1 MYRSLNV
8 RETVLCTAVERECTV
23 HPPPAPFTYVLM
35 YLCVTALLCLCG
47 FLFIL
52 ILLFNYSLIFVGD
65 GFFNGRI
72 INV

>member
-1 MYRSLNV
+1 MHR
-8 RETVLCTAVERECTV
+8 AF
-23 HPPPAPFTYVLM
+23 PPPPPRLLM

-47 FLFIL
+47 FLFLL
-52 ILLFNYSLIFVGD
+52 IHLFNYSLFFLGD